1 MNLGN
6 GNKNDAK
13 LFFSKNNFAKNVI
26 LFFHN
31 NSECDNIE
39 KKNTHEGNKL
49 KSLEMPH
56 PFECVPNFHVGC
68 LPHFQEAMSPPPR
81 VA

>member
-13 LFFSKNNFAKNVI
+13 LFFSKNNFAKIVI

-31 NSECDNIE
+31 NSESDNIE
-39 KKNTHEGNKL
+39 IKKYT
-49 KSLEMPH
+49 
-56 PFECVPNFHVGC
+56 
-68 LPHFQEAMSPPPR
+68 
-81 VA
+81 